1 MIELYELRQFAAFGE
16 TGTLSEAAEKL
27 HLSQPAISRNMKK
40 LENDLGVTLFER
52 TKNKISL
59 NDNGRYLLELTQKL
73 LSDANYLPVKVREHD
88 RKKHT
93 ISLGVCAPAPIWRLA
108 SLIANSFPQMT
119 LQTEIDDDKR
129 LLSDLGNGI
138 YQLIVLHEKP
148 ESNDLIFKE
157 CGRES
162 LMFALPKEHRFA
174 DRKSLCFDDM
184 DGENMLLMPNLG
196 FWDFVKNE
204 KMTKTRFLTQ
214 SDRYSFNELVQASSL
229 PCFTSDMAEKFMEIP
244 SGRVK
249 IPVSDNEATVIY
261 YLVCMAERKKEFEP
275 LFRVL

>member
-40 LENDLGVTLFER
+40 LEDDLGVALFER
-52 TKNKISL
+52 SKNKISL
-59 NDNGRYLLELTQKL
+59 NDNGQYLLELAQKL
-73 LSDANYLPVKVREHD
+73 LSDADNLPLKVREHD
-88 RKKHT
+88 RQKHT
-93 ISLGVCAPAPIWRLA
+93 ILLGVCAPAPIWRLA
-108 SLIANSFPQMT
+108 SLIANVFPQMT

-129 LLSDLGNGI
+129 LLSDLANGI
-138 YQLIVLHEKP
+138 YQLVVLHEKP
-148 ESNDLIFKE
+148 NRDNLIVKE

-174 DRKSLCFDDM
+174 DRKSLSFADM

-214 SDRYSFNELVQASSL
+214 SDRYSFTELVQASSL
-229 PCFTSDMAEKFMEIP
+229 PCFTSDVADKFMEIH
-244 SGRVK
+244 SGRVN
-249 IPVSDNEATVIY
+249 IPISDSEATVTY
-261 YLVCMAERKKEFEP
+261 YLACMADKKKTFEP
-275 LFRVL
+275 LFRVI